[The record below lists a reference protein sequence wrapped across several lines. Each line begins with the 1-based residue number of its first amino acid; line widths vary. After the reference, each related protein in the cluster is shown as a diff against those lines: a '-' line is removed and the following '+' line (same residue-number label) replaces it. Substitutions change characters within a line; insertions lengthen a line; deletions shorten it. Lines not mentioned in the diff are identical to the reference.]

1 MKAKINLK
9 NFEKFKE
16 YVQEYCQKHGKTI
29 TLVPRKTVSQE
40 EFKDF
45 KCGGFCDG
53 DEMVVASKNPNFYT
67 ILFTNLLI

>member
-16 YVQEYCQKHGKTI
+16 YAQEYCQKHGKTI

-45 KCGGFCDG
+45 KCGGFYFNNC
-53 DEMVVASKNPNFYT
+53 
-67 ILFTNLLI
+67 